1 MKSLFQSGQFFLASQ
16 HAELIAF
23 ETAGTAM
30 LYRNSYVVIWSEQN
44 CSHGLNFLGK

>member
-1 MKSLFQSGQFFLASQ
+1 MTPLFIASTRDPHRLHTMKSLFQSGQFFLASQ

-30 LYRNSYVVIWSEQN
+30 L
-44 CSHGLNFLGK
+44 